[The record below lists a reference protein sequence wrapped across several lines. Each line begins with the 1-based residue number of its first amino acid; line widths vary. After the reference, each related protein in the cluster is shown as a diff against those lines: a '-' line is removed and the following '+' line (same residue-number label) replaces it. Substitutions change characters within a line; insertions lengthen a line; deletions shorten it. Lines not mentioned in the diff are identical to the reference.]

1 MKYIETKDISEEL
14 LKQIDDDTELLSDL
28 DAIHCDDSNI
38 RLKISHYCLINPS
51 QFLPNTQI
59 ANQQY
64 DDPLREWLG
73 NDKWKLL
80 YRASEHGYSA
90 KSFHEYCDNK
100 GPTLMVVKSSGG
112 WIFGGYTTESWSDV
126 CI

>member
-1 MKYIETKDISEEL
+1 MINGNCSIEL
-14 LKQIDDDTELLSDL
+14 
-28 DAIHCDDSNI
+28 
-38 RLKISHYCLINPS
+38 
-51 QFLPNTQI
+51 
-59 ANQQY
+59 
-64 DDPLREWLG
+64 
-73 NDKWKLL
+73 
-80 YRASEHGYSA
+80 SEHGYSA